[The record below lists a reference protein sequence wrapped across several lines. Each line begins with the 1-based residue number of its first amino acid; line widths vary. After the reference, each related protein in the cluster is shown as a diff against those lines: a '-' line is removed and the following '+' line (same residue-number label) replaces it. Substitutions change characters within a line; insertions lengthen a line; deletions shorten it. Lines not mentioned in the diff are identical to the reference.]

1 METLRGIKIR
11 TILLDNNNWLN
22 FYNKFKHLIR
32 LSIVINVCKL
42 LACGTAFLGFHHYTC
57 QTCGN
62 SKKVFHTCK
71 SRFCS
76 PCGKKSTEEWIAKN
90 LALLPQ
96 TPWQHITFTLP
107 AELREFFWLNR
118 HLLNHIAKI
127 PAAIITKYAKA
138 KKLIPGIFMAIHTF
152 GRDLKTNPHFHLS
165 TTSGG
170 LVLDYSRWVSNFY
183 IHHQTLKD
191 RWKQQVIQTI
201 RDLYNDG
208 KLILPPSLNHITSYA
223 SFNSWLNFLYHKSW
237 VVHLQKK
244 CSDHHKNIKY
254 LGRYLKRP
262 PMAET
267 RIVKYD
273 GSFVSY
279 LFMDHHDKQR
289 TMVTLD
295 IEEFIKRLIRHI
307 PDSNFRMIR
316 YYNWLANRKRATLMP
331 KVFLLLNLTFQA
343 NNSVTYHS
351 LFFAAF
357 GHNPLQ
363 CQNCKSF
370 MILDAINYP
379 PKSNITSHHQEL
391 ATTKA

>member
-1 METLRGIKIR
+1 
-11 TILLDNNNWLN
+11 
-22 FYNKFKHLIR
+22 
-32 LSIVINVCKL
+32 
-42 LACGTAFLGFHHYTC
+42 
-57 QTCGN
+57 
-62 SKKVFHTCK
+62 
-71 SRFCS
+71 
-76 PCGKKSTEEWIAKN
+76 
-90 LALLPQ
+90 
-96 TPWQHITFTLP
+96 
-107 AELREFFWLNR
+107 
-118 HLLNHIAKI
+118 
-127 PAAIITKYAKA
+127 
-138 KKLIPGIFMAIHTF
+138 MAIHTF
-152 GRDLKTNPHFHLS
+152 GRDLNTNPHFHLS

-170 LVLDYSRWVSNFY
+170 LSLDHARWISSFY

-201 RDLYNDG
+201 RELYSDG
-208 KLILPPSLNHITSYA
+208 KLILPPSLNHLTSYT
-223 SFNSWLNFLYHKSW
+223 SFNSWLNFLYHKNW

-244 CSDHHKNIKY
+244 CSDHRKNIKY

-267 RIVKYD
+267 RIIKYD

-295 IEEFIKRLIRHI
+295 VEEFIKRLIRHI

-316 YYNWLANRKRATLMP
+316 YYNWLSSRNRATLLP
-331 KVFLLLNLTFQA
+331 KVFLLLNLTPQA
-343 NNSVTYHS
+343 HNTVTYHS

-357 GHNPLQ
+357 GYDPLQ

-370 MILDAINYP
+370 MILDAISYP

-391 ATTKA
+391 AITKV